1 MVSRRKREELEGMN
15 RKALRELEEQL
26 QTTIRDASELLCA
39 VRGEIM
45 IRIREDHDRKGAEH
59 GRA

>member
-15 RKALRELEEQL
+15 RKALRELEDQL

-39 VRGEIM
+39 VRGEIT
-45 IRIREDHDRKGAEH
+45 IRIREDHEKKGAEH